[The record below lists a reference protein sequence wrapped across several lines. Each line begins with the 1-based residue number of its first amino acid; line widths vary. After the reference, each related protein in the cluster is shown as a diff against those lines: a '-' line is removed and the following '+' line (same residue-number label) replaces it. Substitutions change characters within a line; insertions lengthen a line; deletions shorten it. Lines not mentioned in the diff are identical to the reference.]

1 MTDASRKR
9 RASATTT
16 SLTAPARAAFTKK
29 TPSPAAATAPTTD
42 DVVLVHSASD
52 DGAFRVLRKRGDE
65 LHVGEMRPLE
75 DGKALTPGGEV
86 VTLRAR
92 ADSPRL
98 FDAQTLYRVPGEAP
112 ATSGQN
118 DASAGAPSGIPAEE
132 PSTVGGGPAQVS
144 TPAYRE
150 GWGAIFGSGRRRRG
164 PHTLN

>member
-9 RASATTT
+9 RISATTV
-16 SLTAPARAAFTKK
+16 SRAAPVRVEA
-29 TPSPAAATAPTTD
+29 PSPATPATSD
-42 DVVLVHSASD
+42 DVVLVHSQSE

-75 DGKALTPGGEV
+75 EGKALTPGGEV
-86 VTLRAR
+86 VALRAR
-92 ADSPRL
+92 ADSPQL

-112 ATSGQN
+112 ASSAAPTS
-118 DASAGAPSGIPAEE
+118 AAPALPAEA

-150 GWGAIFGSGRRRRG
+150 GWGAIFGSGAKRRRTG
-164 PHTLN
+164 QHTLN